1 MNIAFLVTRLDSPSV
16 RYRVLQYIPC
26 LEREGFL
33 PEVFVI
39 PKNHMDRLSLFRI
52 MKDFD
57 LVFLHRKLLST
68 IWWLLL
74 RKNSRNLIYDFDDA
88 VMFRDSAHKNPFSAR
103 KMNSFKRIIRNA
115 DIVIAGNEYL
125 KNFAVNENCKT
136 FVVPTPIDMNRYTG
150 KPSAIGSDPLILG
163 WIGSSVTLFY
173 LENMKNVLDTIF
185 DRFPFVRLKIIA
197 DKFFD
202 CDRMPVIK
210 KQWVYEEEI
219 SDLHSFDI
227 GLMPL
232 THDPWSMGKCGFKLL
247 QYMAV
252 GVPAVC
258 SPVGVNKEIVIDGEN
273 GFWADSE
280 LEWIDKVGELVKN
293 HQLRIE
299 MGIRAR
305 KTVIERYSTD
315 VNGKKI
321 TDLFN
326 ILNNTGQRK
335 KLFMENKYYFPLSK
349 DKKLFLIKGKGWKE
363 SYFDKIIKPLLKDE
377 SPLNAQQIDS
387 SPNSKCWNV
396 YMEDSSLFIKIFS
409 FRNIFDRLSFFK
421 KSRSTRA
428 WQGGM
433 LLLKNGFSTPDLIAR
448 GDILKRFWVQKTFLI
463 TQALNK
469 SSNIYDYIN
478 ILFNGRSFETIQ
490 KKREFIITIGR
501 LIGRLHK
508 TGIFHGDLRPGNI
521 LINHLDNK
529 ILFHFIDNE
538 RNKYFPEGIPDRLR
552 EKNLVQINM
561 IVTPLITFTDRLRFF
576 KEYLNENTELKPYAK
591 DLTRK
596 IFLKT
601 RKRLQ
606 KLIPEIWGKY

>member
-1 MNIAFLVTRLDSPSV
+1 
-16 RYRVLQYIPC
+16 VLQYIPC
-26 LEREGFL
+26 LEREGYL

-39 PKNHMDRLSLFRI
+39 PKNYMDRLSLFRI
-52 MKDFD
+52 IRDFD
-57 LVFLHRKLLST
+57 LVFLHRKLLSA

-88 VMFRDSAHKNPFSAR
+88 VMFRDSAHKDPFSAR

-125 KNFAVNENCKT
+125 KNLAVNENSKT
-136 FVVPTPIDMNRYTG
+136 FVVPTPIDMNRYTE
-150 KPSAIGSDPLILG
+150 KPPAIGSNPLILG

-210 KQWVYEEEI
+210 KQWAYEEEI

-232 THDPWSMGKCGFKLL
+232 TRDPWSMGKCGFKLL

-273 GFWADSE
+273 GFWADNE

-293 HQLRIE
+293 RQLRIE

-305 KTVIERYSTD
+305 RTVIERYSTV

-321 TDLFN
+321 MDLFS

-335 KLFMENKYYFPLSK
+335 KTVY
-349 DKKLFLIKGKGWKE
+349 GK
-363 SYFDKIIKPLLKDE
+363 
-377 SPLNAQQIDS
+377 
-387 SPNSKCWNV
+387 
-396 YMEDSSLFIKIFS
+396 
-409 FRNIFDRLSFFK
+409 
-421 KSRSTRA
+421 
-428 WQGGM
+428 
-433 LLLKNGFSTPDLIAR
+433 
-448 GDILKRFWVQKTFLI
+448 
-463 TQALNK
+463 
-469 SSNIYDYIN
+469 
-478 ILFNGRSFETIQ
+478 
-490 KKREFIITIGR
+490 
-501 LIGRLHK
+501 
-508 TGIFHGDLRPGNI
+508 
-521 LINHLDNK
+521 
-529 ILFHFIDNE
+529 
-538 RNKYFPEGIPDRLR
+538 
-552 EKNLVQINM
+552 
-561 IVTPLITFTDRLRFF
+561 
-576 KEYLNENTELKPYAK
+576 
-591 DLTRK
+591 
-596 IFLKT
+596 
-601 RKRLQ
+601 
-606 KLIPEIWGKY
+606 